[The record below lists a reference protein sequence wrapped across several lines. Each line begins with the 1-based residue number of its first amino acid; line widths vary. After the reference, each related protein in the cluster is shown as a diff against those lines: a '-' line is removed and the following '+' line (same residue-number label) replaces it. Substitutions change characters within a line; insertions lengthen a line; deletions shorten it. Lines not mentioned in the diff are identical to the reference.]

1 MLANADCQTH
11 YWCLTH
17 RIRDQARSHMESHN
31 NNKMLFQRLNAM
43 AAPAPPLSHDAI
55 IQDSWS
61 RCRAFGLDHQSAPAF
76 DQLPAD
82 GIAQLLESQNS
93 LVQTTHQE
101 VLPYYENILS
111 NSNCL
116 IMLADNQGQVL
127 TSWGTQ
133 RFIEPSLTRGF
144 SAGAS
149 WIERCSGTNAIG
161 TALACEQAVHIEHDE
176 HFLKAN
182 RFMTGSAAPIFDA
195 ERKVIAVLDVSSD
208 SYLPPSHTLGMV
220 KMMSQ
225 TVENRLIL
233 NLFHGQHFQL
243 TFNTGLN
250 NLDSQWA
257 GLLIFDETGQVL
269 SANRRADNLLGI
281 SLSRVSVE
289 SLFKVSLLELLNQP
303 DGLPFALQAS
313 GRNRFQCL
321 LKRPKQAPIQAR
333 LLSETKSSETKSA
346 ESTAPASIAISLNT
360 LHFGDSRVEKA
371 VRQAERLLE
380 KDIPLLIHGETGV
393 GKEVFVKALHQASS
407 RSKQPFIAVNC
418 AAIPAE
424 LVESEL
430 FGYEKGAFTG
440 ANQKGSIGLIRK
452 ADKGTL
458 FLDEIGDMPLPTQ
471 ARLLRV
477 LQERCVQPVGSSELF
492 PVDIRIISAT
502 NRSLREQVQL
512 GRFREDLYYRI
523 GGLTLELPPLR
534 ERSDK
539 QALFKRLWEQHREPS
554 QWAGLS
560 PEVMELFSRHPWPGN
575 LRQVSSVMQVALAMA
590 EEQPVRPEHL
600 PDDFFV
606 DLEMEPVDSPEP
618 VAVDL
623 NDAEQLNRQ
632 LQAAGGNISHLARR
646 LGVSRNTLYKRLR
659 QVE

>member
-1 MLANADCQTH
+1 
-11 YWCLTH
+11 
-17 RIRDQARSHMESHN
+17 
-31 NNKMLFQRLNAM
+31 M
-43 AAPAPPLSHDAI
+43 AAPAPLSPHDTI
-55 IQDSWS
+55 IQDSWR
-61 RCRAFGLDHQSAPAF
+61 RCRAFGLDHQSAPSF
-76 DQLPAD
+76 DQLPAE
-82 GIAQLLESQNS
+82 GISQLLESQHA

-133 RFIEPSLTRGF
+133 RFIEPKLARGF

-149 WIERCSGTNAIG
+149 WRERSTGTNAIG
-161 TALACEQAVHIEHDE
+161 TALACAQAVHIEHDE

-195 ERKVIAVLDVSSD
+195 NREIIAVLDVSSD

-233 NLFHGQHFQL
+233 NLFGGEHFQL

-257 GLLIFDETGQVL
+257 GLLIFDESGQVL

-281 SLSRVSVE
+281 SLSRVMID

-303 DGLPFALQAS
+303 EGLPFALQAAGS
-313 GRNRFQCL
+313 NRFQCL
-321 LKRPKQAPIQAR
+321 LKRPKQVPVQAR
-333 LLSETKSSETKSA
+333 VFSE
-346 ESTAPASIAISLNT
+346 PAAVPIGLKT

-407 RSKQPFIAVNC
+407 RSQQAFIAVNC

-492 PVDIRIISAT
+492 PVDLRIISAT
-502 NRSLREQVQL
+502 NRSLREQVQI

-539 QALFKRLWEQHREPS
+539 QALFKQLWQQHREPT

-560 PEVMELFSRHPWPGN
+560 TEVLALFERHPWPGN

-590 EEQPVRPEHL
+590 EDQPIRPEHL

-606 DLEMEPVDSPEP
+606 DLSQASPSAPPVMGDLDDSQNLQQRLA
-618 VAVDL
+618 AV
-623 NDAEQLNRQ
+623 
-632 LQAAGGNISHLARR
+632 GGNISHLARE

-659 QVE
+659 DAP

>member
-1 MLANADCQTH
+1 
-11 YWCLTH
+11 
-17 RIRDQARSHMESHN
+17 
-31 NNKMLFQRLNAM
+31 M

-55 IQDSWS
+55 VQTSWQ

-76 DQLPAD
+76 DQLPAA
-82 GIAQLLESQNS
+82 GIAQLLDRHHA

-116 IMLADNQGQVL
+116 IMLADHQGQVL

-133 RFIEPSLTRGF
+133 RFIEPNLARGF
-144 SAGAS
+144 RAGAS
-149 WIERCSGTNAIG
+149 WMERCSGTNAIG

-257 GLLIFDETGQVL
+257 GLLIFDESGQVL
-269 SANRRADNLLGI
+269 SANRRADNLLGVR
-281 SLSRVSVE
+281 LSRVSVE
-289 SLFKVSLLELLNQP
+289 SLFNVSLLELINQP
-303 DGLPFALQAS
+303 DGLPFALQTS

-321 LKRPKQAPIQAR
+321 LKRPKQAPIQPR
-333 LLSETKSSETKSA
+333 IFA
-346 ESTAPASIAISLNT
+346 EPKTAPTKLPGTISLNS

-407 RSKQPFIAVNC
+407 RSKQAFIAVNC

-458 FLDEIGDMPLPTQ
+458 FLDEIGDMPLSTQ

-492 PVDIRIISAT
+492 PVDLRIISAT

-539 QALFKRLWEQHREPS
+539 EALFKRLWEQHREPT

-560 PEVMELFSRHPWPGN
+560 REVLELFERHPWPGN

-606 DLEMEPVDSPEP
+606 DLEMEPVESVQPLGL
-618 VAVDL
+618 DL
-623 NDAEQLNRQ
+623 NDVEALNRE
-632 LQAAGGNISHLARR
+632 LKAAGGNISHLARR

-659 QVE
+659 QAES

>member
-1 MLANADCQTH
+1 
-11 YWCLTH
+11 
-17 RIRDQARSHMESHN
+17 
-31 NNKMLFQRLNAM
+31 M
-43 AAPAPPLSHDAI
+43 AAPASPLSHDAI
-55 IQDSWS
+55 VQTSWQ

-76 DQLPAD
+76 DQLPAA
-82 GIAQLLESQNS
+82 GIARLLDSHHS

-133 RFIEPSLTRGF
+133 RFIEPNLARGF
-144 SAGAS
+144 QAGAS
-149 WIERCSGTNAIG
+149 WMERSSGTNAIG

-257 GLLIFDETGQVL
+257 GLLIFDESGQVL
-269 SANRRADNLLGI
+269 SANRRADNLLGVR
-281 SLSRVSVE
+281 LSRVSVE
-289 SLFKVSLLELLNQP
+289 SLFKVSLLELINQP
-303 DGLPFALQAS
+303 EGLPFALQTS

-321 LKRPKQAPIQAR
+321 LKRPKQAPVQAR
-333 LLSETKSSETKSA
+333 VFVA
-346 ESTAPASIAISLNT
+346 EDKPAPASGISLNT

-407 RSKQPFIAVNC
+407 RQKQAFIAVNC

-492 PVDIRIISAT
+492 PVDLRIISAT

-539 QALFKRLWEQHREPS
+539 QALFKRLWEQHREPT

-560 PEVMELFSRHPWPGN
+560 PEVLELFAKHPWPGN

-606 DLEMEPVDSPEP
+606 DLEMEPVETAAPLGL
-618 VAVDL
+618 DL
-623 NDAEQLNRQ
+623 NDVEALNRE
-632 LQAAGGNISHLARR
+632 LKAAGGNISHLARR

-659 QVE
+659 QIGN

>member
-1 MLANADCQTH
+1 
-11 YWCLTH
+11 
-17 RIRDQARSHMESHN
+17 
-31 NNKMLFQRLNAM
+31 M
-43 AAPAPPLSHDAI
+43 AAPAPALSHEAI
-55 IQDSWS
+55 IQASWS
-61 RCRAFGLDHQSAPAF
+61 RCRAFGLNHQSVPAF
-76 DQLPAD
+76 DQLPAE
-82 GIAQLLESQNS
+82 GIAQLLESQHS

-133 RFIEPSLTRGF
+133 RFIEPKLAHGF

-149 WIERCSGTNAIG
+149 WRERCTGTNAIG

-233 NLFHGQHFQL
+233 NLFRGEHFQL

-257 GLLIFDETGQVL
+257 GLLIFDESGQVL
-269 SANRRADNLLGI
+269 SANRRADNLLGL
-281 SLSRVSVE
+281 SLSRVSIE

-313 GRNRFQCL
+313 GSNRFQCVL
-321 LKRPKQAPIQAR
+321 RRPSQVSIKARVFAEPSPAP
-333 LLSETKSSETKSA
+333 
-346 ESTAPASIAISLNT
+346 APASHVISLNT

-393 GKEVFVKALHQASS
+393 GKEVFVKALHQTSS
-407 RSKQPFIAVNC
+407 RCKQPFIAVNC

-452 ADKGTL
+452 ADRGTL

-477 LQERCVQPVGSSELF
+477 LQERCVQPVGSAELF

-539 QALFKRLWEQHREPS
+539 QALFKRLWEHHREPT

-560 PEVMELFSRHPWPGN
+560 REVVDLFERHPWPGN
-575 LRQVSSVMQVALAMA
+575 LRQVSSVLQVALAMA
-590 EEQPVRPEHL
+590 EEQPIRPEHL

-606 DLEMEPVDSPEP
+606 DLEMEPVETPEP
-618 VAVDL
+618 LTVDL
-623 NDAEQLNRQ
+623 NDVEDLNRQ
-632 LQAAGGNISHLARR
+632 LQAVGGNISHLARR

-659 QVE
+659 QLEN

>member
-1 MLANADCQTH
+1 
-11 YWCLTH
+11 
-17 RIRDQARSHMESHN
+17 
-31 NNKMLFQRLNAM
+31 M
-43 AAPAPPLSHDAI
+43 AAPASPLSHDSI

-76 DQLPAD
+76 DQLPAAD
-82 GIAQLLESQNS
+82 IAQLLESQHS

-133 RFIEPSLTRGF
+133 RFIKPSLTRGF

-149 WIERCSGTNAIG
+149 WMERCSGTNAIG

-303 DGLPFALQAS
+303 DGLPFSLQAS

-333 LLSETKSSETKSA
+333 MFA
-346 ESTAPASIAISLNT
+346 EPAVPAPAPAAISLNT

-560 PEVMELFSRHPWPGN
+560 REVLELFGRHPWPGN

-606 DLEMEPVDSPEP
+606 DLEMEPVEVDEP
-618 VAVDL
+618 LAVDL
-623 NDAEQLNRQ
+623 NDVEDLNRQ

-659 QVE
+659 QSDS

>member
-1 MLANADCQTH
+1 
-11 YWCLTH
+11 
-17 RIRDQARSHMESHN
+17 
-31 NNKMLFQRLNAM
+31 M
-43 AAPAPPLSHDAI
+43 ALPALPLSHDAI

-61 RCRAFGLDHQSAPAF
+61 RCRAFGLNHQSAPAF
-76 DQLPAD
+76 DQLPAE
-82 GIAQLLESQNS
+82 GIAQLLESQHS

-149 WIERCSGTNAIG
+149 WLEHCSGTNAIG

-257 GLLIFDETGQVL
+257 GLLIFDESGQVL
-269 SANRRADNLLGI
+269 SANRRADNLMGI
-281 SLSRVSVE
+281 RLSRVSVE
-289 SLFKVSLLELLNQP
+289 SLFNVSLLELLNQP
-303 DGLPFALQAS
+303 EGLPFALQTR

-321 LKRPKQAPIQAR
+321 LKRPKQAPIQPR
-333 LLSETKSSETKSA
+333 LFSESKSA
-346 ESTAPASIAISLNT
+346 DPKSAVADAKPATISLKT

-371 VRQAERLLE
+371 VRQAELLLE

-407 RSKQPFIAVNC
+407 RHKQAFIAVNC

-492 PVDIRIISAT
+492 AVDIRIISAT

-512 GRFREDLYYRI
+512 RRFREDLYYRI

-560 PEVMELFSRHPWPGN
+560 DEVLELFSRHPWPGN

-606 DLEMEPVDSPEP
+606 DLEMEPVETPEP
-618 VAVDL
+618 LGVDL
-623 NDAEQLNRQ
+623 NDAQALNRE
-632 LQAAGGNISHLARR
+632 LKAAGGNISHLARR

-659 QVE
+659 HLES

>member
-1 MLANADCQTH
+1 
-11 YWCLTH
+11 
-17 RIRDQARSHMESHN
+17 
-31 NNKMLFQRLNAM
+31 M
-43 AAPAPPLSHDAI
+43 AAPASPLSHDAI

-61 RCRAFGLDHQSAPAF
+61 RCRAFGLDHQSPPAF
-76 DQLPAD
+76 DQLPAE
-82 GIAQLLESQNS
+82 GIAQLLESQHS

-149 WIERCSGTNAIG
+149 WMERCSGTNAIG

-257 GLLIFDETGQVL
+257 GLLIFDESGQVL

-303 DGLPFALQAS
+303 DGLPFSLQAS

-333 LLSETKSSETKSA
+333 LFSETKSA
-346 ESTAPASIAISLNT
+346 QTKSTEPATISLNT

-477 LQERCVQPVGSSELF
+477 LQERCVQPVGSSELY

-523 GGLTLELPPLR
+523 SGLTLELPPLR

-560 PEVMELFSRHPWPGN
+560 REVLELFGRHPWPGN

-606 DLEMEPVDSPEP
+606 DLEMEPVETTEP
-618 VAVDL
+618 LAVDL
-623 NDAEQLNRQ
+623 NDVEDLNRQ

-659 QVE
+659 QSES

>member
-1 MLANADCQTH
+1 
-11 YWCLTH
+11 
-17 RIRDQARSHMESHN
+17 
-31 NNKMLFQRLNAM
+31 M
-43 AAPAPPLSHDAI
+43 AAPASPLSHDAI
-55 IQDSWS
+55 VQTSWQ
-61 RCRAFGLDHQSAPAF
+61 RCRAFGLDHLSTPAF
-76 DQLPAD
+76 DQLPAA
-82 GIAQLLESQNS
+82 GIAQLLDRHHS

-133 RFIEPSLTRGF
+133 RFIEPNLARGF
-144 SAGAS
+144 QAGAS
-149 WIERCSGTNAIG
+149 WMERCSGTNAIG

-257 GLLIFDETGQVL
+257 GLLIFDESGQVL
-269 SANRRADNLLGI
+269 SANRRADNLLGVR
-281 SLSRVSVE
+281 LSRVSVE
-289 SLFKVSLLELLNQP
+289 SLFKVSLLELINQP
-303 DGLPFALQAS
+303 DGLPFALQTS

-321 LKRPKQAPIQAR
+321 LKRPKQAAVQAR
-333 LLSETKSSETKSA
+333 VFVTEEKPAPSS
-346 ESTAPASIAISLNT
+346 AISLNS
-360 LHFGDSRVEKA
+360 LHFGDNRVEKA

-407 RSKQPFIAVNC
+407 RSKQAFIAVNC

-492 PVDIRIISAT
+492 PVDLRIISAT

-539 QALFKRLWEQHREPS
+539 QALFKRLWEQHREPT

-560 PEVMELFSRHPWPGN
+560 SEVLELFERHPWPGN

-606 DLEMEPVDSPEP
+606 DLEMEPVETAAPLGL
-618 VAVDL
+618 DL
-623 NDAEQLNRQ
+623 NDVDALNRE
-632 LQAAGGNISHLARR
+632 LKAAGGNISHLARR

-659 QVE
+659 QIGD

>member
-1 MLANADCQTH
+1 
-11 YWCLTH
+11 
-17 RIRDQARSHMESHN
+17 
-31 NNKMLFQRLNAM
+31 M
-43 AAPAPPLSHDAI
+43 AAPASPLSHDAI
-55 IQDSWS
+55 VQTSWQ
-61 RCRAFGLDHQSAPAF
+61 RCRAFGLDHQSTPAF
-76 DQLPAD
+76 DQLPAA
-82 GIAQLLESQNS
+82 GIARLLDSHHS

-133 RFIEPSLTRGF
+133 RFIEPSLARGF
-144 SAGAS
+144 QAGAS
-149 WIERCSGTNAIG
+149 WMERSSGTNAIG

-257 GLLIFDETGQVL
+257 GLLIFDESGQVL
-269 SANRRADNLLGI
+269 SANRRADNLLGVR
-281 SLSRVSVE
+281 LSRVSVE
-289 SLFKVSLLELLNQP
+289 SLFKVSLLELINQP
-303 DGLPFALQAS
+303 EGLPFAVQTS

-321 LKRPKQAPIQAR
+321 LKRPKHAPVQAR
-333 LLSETKSSETKSA
+333 VFLA
-346 ESTAPASIAISLNT
+346 EDKPAPASGISLNT

-407 RSKQPFIAVNC
+407 RSKQAFIAVNC

-492 PVDIRIISAT
+492 PVDLRIISAT

-539 QALFKRLWEQHREPS
+539 QALFKRLWEQHREPT

-560 PEVMELFSRHPWPGN
+560 PEVLELFEKHPWPGN

-606 DLEMEPVDSPEP
+606 DLEMEPVET
-618 VAVDL
+618 VAPLGLDL
-623 NDAEQLNRQ
+623 NDVDALNRE
-632 LQAAGGNISHLARR
+632 LKAAGGNISHLARR

-659 QVE
+659 QAE

>member
-1 MLANADCQTH
+1 
-11 YWCLTH
+11 
-17 RIRDQARSHMESHN
+17 
-31 NNKMLFQRLNAM
+31 M
-43 AAPAPPLSHDAI
+43 AAPASPLSHDAI
-55 IQDSWS
+55 VQTSWQ

-76 DQLPAD
+76 DQLPAA
-82 GIAQLLESQNS
+82 GIARLLDSHHS

-133 RFIEPSLTRGF
+133 RFIEPNLARGF
-144 SAGAS
+144 QAGAS
-149 WIERCSGTNAIG
+149 WMERSSGTNAIG

-257 GLLIFDETGQVL
+257 GLLIFDESGQVL
-269 SANRRADNLLGI
+269 SANRRADNLLGVR
-281 SLSRVSVE
+281 LSRVSVE
-289 SLFKVSLLELLNQP
+289 SLFKVSLLELINQP
-303 DGLPFALQAS
+303 EGLPFALQTS

-321 LKRPKQAPIQAR
+321 LKRPKQAPVQAR
-333 LLSETKSSETKSA
+333 VFVA
-346 ESTAPASIAISLNT
+346 EDKPAPASVISLNT

-407 RSKQPFIAVNC
+407 RQKQAFIAVNC

-492 PVDIRIISAT
+492 PVDLRIISAT

-539 QALFKRLWEQHREPS
+539 QALFKRLWEQHREPT

-560 PEVMELFSRHPWPGN
+560 PEVLELFEKHPWPGN

-606 DLEMEPVDSPEP
+606 DLEMEPVETAAPLGL
-618 VAVDL
+618 DL
-623 NDAEQLNRQ
+623 NDVEALNRE
-632 LQAAGGNISHLARR
+632 LKAAGGNISHLARR

-659 QVE
+659 QIGN

>member
-1 MLANADCQTH
+1 
-11 YWCLTH
+11 
-17 RIRDQARSHMESHN
+17 
-31 NNKMLFQRLNAM
+31 M
-43 AAPAPPLSHDAI
+43 AAPAPLLPHDTI
-55 IQDSWS
+55 IQDSWR
-61 RCRAFGLDHQSAPAF
+61 RCRAFGLDHQSAPSF
-76 DQLPAD
+76 DQLPAE
-82 GIAQLLESQNS
+82 GISHLLESQHA

-133 RFIEPSLTRGF
+133 RFIEPKLARGF

-149 WIERCSGTNAIG
+149 WRERSTGTNAIG
-161 TALACEQAVHIEHDE
+161 TALACAQAVHIEHDE

-195 ERKVIAVLDVSSD
+195 NREIIAVLDVSSD

-233 NLFHGQHFQL
+233 NLFGGEHFQL

-257 GLLIFDETGQVL
+257 GLLIFDESGQVL

-281 SLSRVSVE
+281 SLSRVMID

-303 DGLPFALQAS
+303 EGLPFALQAA

-321 LKRPKQAPIQAR
+321 LKRPKQAPVQAR
-333 LLSETKSSETKSA
+333 VFSE
-346 ESTAPASIAISLNT
+346 PAAVPIGLKT

-407 RSKQPFIAVNC
+407 RSQQAFIAVNC

-492 PVDIRIISAT
+492 PVDLRIISAT
-502 NRSLREQVQL
+502 NRSLREQVQI

-539 QALFKRLWEQHREPS
+539 QALFKQLWQQHREPT

-560 PEVMELFSRHPWPGN
+560 TEVLALFERHPWPGN

-590 EEQPVRPEHL
+590 EDQPIRPEHL

-606 DLEMEPVDSPEP
+606 DLGQASPSAPPVMGDLDDSQNLQQRLA
-618 VAVDL
+618 AV
-623 NDAEQLNRQ
+623 
-632 LQAAGGNISHLARR
+632 GGNISHLARE

-659 QVE
+659 DAP

>member
-1 MLANADCQTH
+1 
-11 YWCLTH
+11 
-17 RIRDQARSHMESHN
+17 
-31 NNKMLFQRLNAM
+31 M
-43 AAPAPPLSHDAI
+43 AAPAPALSHEAI
-55 IQDSWS
+55 IQASWS
-61 RCRAFGLDHQSAPAF
+61 RCRAFGLNHQSVPAF
-76 DQLPAD
+76 DQLPAQ
-82 GIAQLLESQNS
+82 GIAQLLESQHS

-133 RFIEPSLTRGF
+133 RFIEPKLAHGF

-149 WIERCSGTNAIG
+149 WMERCTGTNAIG

-233 NLFHGQHFQL
+233 NLFRGEHFQL

-257 GLLIFDETGQVL
+257 GLLIFDESGQVL
-269 SANRRADNLLGI
+269 SANRRADNLLGL
-281 SLSRVSVE
+281 SLSRVSIE

-313 GRNRFQCL
+313 GSNRFQCL
-321 LKRPKQAPIQAR
+321 LRRPSQVSIKARVFTEAAPAP
-333 LLSETKSSETKSA
+333 
-346 ESTAPASIAISLNT
+346 APASNAISLNT

-407 RSKQPFIAVNC
+407 RCKQPFIAVNC

-452 ADKGTL
+452 ADRGTL

-477 LQERCVQPVGSSELF
+477 LQERCVQPVGSAELF

-539 QALFKRLWEQHREPS
+539 QALFKRLWEHHREPT

-560 PEVMELFSRHPWPGN
+560 REVLDLFDRHPWPGN
-575 LRQVSSVMQVALAMA
+575 LRQVSSVLQVALAMA
-590 EEQPVRPEHL
+590 EEQPIRPEHL

-606 DLEMEPVDSPEP
+606 DLEMEPVETPEP
-618 VAVDL
+618 LTVDL
-623 NDAEQLNRQ
+623 NDAEDLNRQ
-632 LQAAGGNISHLARR
+632 LQAVGGNISHLARR

-659 QVE
+659 QLES

>member
-1 MLANADCQTH
+1 
-11 YWCLTH
+11 
-17 RIRDQARSHMESHN
+17 
-31 NNKMLFQRLNAM
+31 M

-55 IQDSWS
+55 VQDSWS
-61 RCRAFGLDHQSAPAF
+61 RCRAFGLNHQSAPAF
-76 DQLPAD
+76 DQLPAA
-82 GIAQLLESQNS
+82 GIAQLLDRHHS

-133 RFIEPSLTRGF
+133 RFIEPNLARGF
-144 SAGAS
+144 QAGAS
-149 WIERCSGTNAIG
+149 WVERASGTNAIG

-257 GLLIFDETGQVL
+257 GLLIFDESGQVL
-269 SANRRADNLLGI
+269 SANRRADNLLGVR
-281 SLSRVSVE
+281 LSRVSVE
-289 SLFKVSLLELLNQP
+289 SLFKVSLLELINQP
-303 DGLPFALQAS
+303 DGLPFALQTS

-321 LKRPKQAPIQAR
+321 LKRPKQAQIQAR
-333 LLSETKSSETKSA
+333 VFTEARPTEPKVAVPT
-346 ESTAPASIAISLNT
+346 AISLST

-407 RSKQPFIAVNC
+407 RSKQAFIAVNC

-492 PVDIRIISAT
+492 PVDLRIISAT

-560 PEVMELFSRHPWPGN
+560 REVLELFERHPWPGN

-590 EEQPVRPEHL
+590 EEQPIRPEHL

-606 DLEMEPVDSPEP
+606 DLEMEPVEMAEP
-618 VAVDL
+618 LGIDL
-623 NDAEQLNRQ
+623 NDAEALNRELQ
-632 LQAAGGNISHLARR
+632 LAGGNISHLARR

-659 QVE
+659 QIES

>member
-1 MLANADCQTH
+1 
-11 YWCLTH
+11 
-17 RIRDQARSHMESHN
+17 
-31 NNKMLFQRLNAM
+31 M
-43 AAPAPPLSHDAI
+43 AAPASPLSHDAI
-55 IQDSWS
+55 VQTSWQ

-76 DQLPAD
+76 DQLPAA
-82 GIAQLLESQNS
+82 GIAQLLDSHHS

-133 RFIEPSLTRGF
+133 RFIEPNLARGF
-144 SAGAS
+144 QAGAS
-149 WIERCSGTNAIG
+149 WMERSSGTNAIG

-257 GLLIFDETGQVL
+257 GLLIFDESGQVL
-269 SANRRADNLLGI
+269 SANRRADNLLGVR
-281 SLSRVSVE
+281 LSRVSVE
-289 SLFKVSLLELLNQP
+289 SLFKVSLLELINEP
-303 DGLPFALQAS
+303 EGLPFALQTS

-321 LKRPKQAPIQAR
+321 LKRPKQAPVQAR
-333 LLSETKSSETKSA
+333 VFVA
-346 ESTAPASIAISLNT
+346 EDKPASASAISLNT

-407 RSKQPFIAVNC
+407 RQKQAFIAVNC

-492 PVDIRIISAT
+492 PVDLRIISAT

-539 QALFKRLWEQHREPS
+539 QALFKRLWEQHREPT

-560 PEVMELFSRHPWPGN
+560 PEVLELFEKHPWPGN

-606 DLEMEPVDSPEP
+606 DLEMEPVETAAPLGL
-618 VAVDL
+618 DL
-623 NDAEQLNRQ
+623 NDVEALNRE
-632 LQAAGGNISHLARR
+632 LKAAGGNISHLARR

-659 QVE
+659 QIGN

>member
-1 MLANADCQTH
+1 M
-11 YWCLTH
+11 
-17 RIRDQARSHMESHN
+17 SS
-31 NNKMLFQRLNAM
+31 
-43 AAPAPPLSHDAI
+43 PAPNLPHDTI
-55 IQDSWS
+55 IKDSWN
-61 RCRAFGLDHQSAPAF
+61 RCWAFGLDHQSAPAF
-76 DQLPAD
+76 DPLPAQ
-82 GIAQLLESQNS
+82 GIAQLLDSQQS
-93 LVQTTHQE
+93 LVHTTHQE

-116 IMLADNQGQVL
+116 IMLADHQGQVL

-133 RFIEPSLTRGF
+133 RFIDPALSRGF
-144 SAGAS
+144 KAGAN
-149 WIERCSGTNAIG
+149 WQEHCTGTNAIG
-161 TALACEQAVHIEHDE
+161 TALACAQAVHIEHDE

-195 ERKVIAVLDVSSD
+195 ERKLIAVLDVSSD

-233 NLFHGQHFQL
+233 NLFQGRHFQL

-257 GLLIFDETGQVL
+257 GLLIFDDSGQVL
-269 SANRRADNLLGI
+269 SANRRADNLLGL
-281 SLSRVSVE
+281 SLSRVGIE
-289 SLFKVSLLELLNQP
+289 QLFQASLPELLNQP
-303 DGLPFALQAS
+303 EGLPFALQAS
-313 GRNRFQCL
+313 GRNRFHCL
-321 LKRPKQAPIQAR
+321 LKRPLLAPTQTRVAAAAA
-333 LLSETKSSETKSA
+333 SP
-346 ESTAPASIAISLNT
+346 TATPGHEAISLGT

-393 GKEVFVKALHQASS
+393 GKEIFVTALHQASS
-407 RSKQPFIAVNC
+407 RSKRPLVAVNC

-440 ANQKGSIGLIRK
+440 ANQKGSIGLIRS
-452 ADKGTL
+452 ADQGTL

-492 PVDIRIISAT
+492 PVDLRIISAT
-502 NRSLREQVQL
+502 NRALREQVQL

-539 QALFKRLWEQHREPS
+539 QALFKRIWEQHREPS

-560 PEVMELFSRHPWPGN
+560 RDVLELFERHPWPGN
-575 LRQVSSVMQVALAMA
+575 LRQVSSVIQVALAMA
-590 EEQPVRPEHL
+590 EDQPVRAEHL

-606 DLEMEPVDSPEP
+606 DLEMQP
-618 VAVDL
+618 VATPLPTSRMDL
-623 NDAEQLNRQ
+623 DDMADLQRQ
-632 LQAAGGNISHLARR
+632 LQAVGGNISHLARR

-659 QVE
+659 QVDN

>member
-1 MLANADCQTH
+1 
-11 YWCLTH
+11 
-17 RIRDQARSHMESHN
+17 
-31 NNKMLFQRLNAM
+31 
-43 AAPAPPLSHDAI
+43 
-55 IQDSWS
+55 
-61 RCRAFGLDHQSAPAF
+61 
-76 DQLPAD
+76 
-82 GIAQLLESQNS
+82 
-93 LVQTTHQE
+93 
-101 VLPYYENILS
+101 
-111 NSNCL
+111 
-116 IMLADNQGQVL
+116 MLADNQGQVL

-133 RFIEPSLTRGF
+133 RFIEPGLTRGF

-149 WIERCSGTNAIG
+149 WMERCSGTNAIG

-257 GLLIFDETGQVL
+257 GLLIFDESGQVL
-269 SANRRADNLLGI
+269 SANRRADNLLGV

-303 DGLPFALQAS
+303 EGLPFALQTC

-321 LKRPKQAPIQAR
+321 LKRPKMAPVQAR
-333 LLSETKSSETKSA
+333 VFTEPSV
-346 ESTAPASIAISLNT
+346 TAPAAISLNT

-407 RSKQPFIAVNC
+407 RNKQAFIAVNC

-539 QALFKRLWEQHREPS
+539 EALFKRLWEQHREPS

-560 PEVMELFSRHPWPGN
+560 REVLELFSRHPWPGN

-606 DLEMEPVDSPEP
+606 DLEMEPVETPEP
-618 VAVDL
+618 LAVDL
-623 NDAEQLNRQ
+623 DDAEDLNRQ
-632 LQAAGGNISHLARR
+632 LQAVGGNISHLARR

-659 QVE
+659 QSDS

>member
-1 MLANADCQTH
+1 
-11 YWCLTH
+11 
-17 RIRDQARSHMESHN
+17 
-31 NNKMLFQRLNAM
+31 M
-43 AAPAPPLSHDAI
+43 AVPASPLSHDAI

-61 RCRAFGLDHQSAPAF
+61 RCRAFGLDHHSVPTF
-76 DQLPAD
+76 DQLPAA
-82 GIAQLLESQNS
+82 GIAQLLESQHS

-303 DGLPFALQAS
+303 EGLPFALQAS

-321 LKRPKQAPIQAR
+321 LKRPKQVPIQAR
-333 LLSETKSSETKSA
+333 VFA
-346 ESTAPASIAISLNT
+346 EPTVSPPAAISLST

-492 PVDIRIISAT
+492 AVDIRIISAT

-539 QALFKRLWEQHREPS
+539 EALFKRLWEQHREPV

-560 PEVMELFSRHPWPGN
+560 REVMALFNRHPWPGN

-590 EEQPVRPEHL
+590 EEQPVKPEHL

-606 DLEMEPVDSPEP
+606 DLEMEPVETPEP
-618 VAVDL
+618 LAVDL
-623 NDAEQLNRQ
+623 NDAEDLNRL

-659 QVE
+659 QTE

>member
-1 MLANADCQTH
+1 MSTPLA
-11 YWCLTH
+11 
-17 RIRDQARSHMESHN
+17 
-31 NNKMLFQRLNAM
+31 
-43 AAPAPPLSHDAI
+43 HDAI
-55 IQDSWS
+55 IQDSWR
-61 RCRAFGLDHQSAPAF
+61 RCRAYGLDHQSTPSF

-82 GIAQLLESQNS
+82 GVSQLLESQHS

-133 RFIEPSLTRGF
+133 RFIDPKLARGF

-149 WIERCSGTNAIG
+149 WMERSSGTNAIG
-161 TALACEQAVHIEHDE
+161 TALACAQAVHIEHDE

-195 ERKVIAVLDVSSD
+195 QREIIAVLDVSSD

-233 NLFHGQHFQL
+233 NLFRGEHFQL

-257 GLLIFDETGQVL
+257 GLLIFDESGQVL

-281 SLSRVSVE
+281 SLSRVLID

-303 DGLPFALQAS
+303 EGLPFSLQAA

-321 LKRPKQAPIQAR
+321 LKRPKQAPVQAR
-333 LLSETKSSETKSA
+333 VFVETKKPREPGPT
-346 ESTAPASIAISLNT
+346 AISLKT
-360 LHFGDSRVEKA
+360 LHFGDARVEKA

-407 RSKQPFIAVNC
+407 RSQQAFIAVNC

-477 LQERCVQPVGSSELF
+477 LQERCVQPVGSSELY
-492 PVDIRIISAT
+492 PVDLRIISAT

-534 ERSDK
+534 ERTDK
-539 QALFKRLWEQHREPS
+539 QALFKQLWQQHREPT

-560 PEVMELFSRHPWPGN
+560 NEVLALFEQHPWPGN
-575 LRQVSSVMQVALAMA
+575 LRQVSSVLQVALAMA
-590 EEQPVRPEHL
+590 EEQPIRVEHL

-606 DLEMEPVDSPEP
+606 DLNGVVPEP
-618 VAVDL
+618 AGERLDDSMDL
-623 NDAEQLNRQ
+623 AQRLK
-632 LQAAGGNISHLARR
+632 AAGGNISHLARE

-659 QVE
+659 QNEDSDQEHG

>member
-1 MLANADCQTH
+1 
-11 YWCLTH
+11 
-17 RIRDQARSHMESHN
+17 
-31 NNKMLFQRLNAM
+31 M
-43 AAPAPPLSHDAI
+43 AAPAPALSHEAI
-55 IQDSWS
+55 IQASWS
-61 RCRAFGLDHQSAPAF
+61 RCRAFGLNHQSVPAF
-76 DQLPAD
+76 DQLPAE
-82 GIAQLLESQNS
+82 GIAQLLESQHS

-133 RFIEPSLTRGF
+133 RFIEPKLAHGF

-149 WIERCSGTNAIG
+149 WMERCTGTNAIG

-233 NLFHGQHFQL
+233 NLFRGEHFQL

-257 GLLIFDETGQVL
+257 GLLIFDESGQVL
-269 SANRRADNLLGI
+269 SANRRADNLLGL
-281 SLSRVSVE
+281 SLSRVSIE
-289 SLFKVSLLELLNQP
+289 SLFKVSLMELLNQP

-321 LKRPKQAPIQAR
+321 LKRPKQVSVKPRIF
-333 LLSETKSSETKSA
+333 A
-346 ESTAPASIAISLNT
+346 EPTPPPRSAPANATISLNT
-360 LHFGDSRVEKA
+360 LHFGDNRVEKA

-407 RSKQPFIAVNC
+407 RNKQPFIAVNC

-452 ADKGTL
+452 ADRGTL

-477 LQERCVQPVGSSELF
+477 LQERCVQPVGSAELF

-539 QALFKRLWEQHREPS
+539 QALFKRLWEHHREPT

-560 PEVMELFSRHPWPGN
+560 REVLDLFERHPWPGN
-575 LRQVSSVMQVALAMA
+575 LRQVSSVLQVALAMA
-590 EEQPVRPEHL
+590 EEQPIRPEHL

-606 DLEMEPVDSPEP
+606 DLEMEPIETPEP
-618 VAVDL
+618 LTVDL
-623 NDAEQLNRQ
+623 NDAEDLNRQ
-632 LQAAGGNISHLARR
+632 LQAVGGNISHLARR

-659 QVE
+659 QLES

>member
-1 MLANADCQTH
+1 
-11 YWCLTH
+11 
-17 RIRDQARSHMESHN
+17 
-31 NNKMLFQRLNAM
+31 M
-43 AAPAPPLSHDAI
+43 AAPASPLSHDAI
-55 IQDSWS
+55 VQTSWQ
-61 RCRAFGLDHQSAPAF
+61 RCRAFGLDHLSTPAF
-76 DQLPAD
+76 DQLPAA
-82 GIAQLLESQNS
+82 GIAQLLDRHHS

-133 RFIEPSLTRGF
+133 RFIEPSLARGF
-144 SAGAS
+144 QAGAS
-149 WIERCSGTNAIG
+149 WMERCSGTNAIG

-195 ERKVIAVLDVSSD
+195 DRKVIAVLDVSSD

-257 GLLIFDETGQVL
+257 GLLIFDESGQVL
-269 SANRRADNLLGI
+269 SANRRADNLLGVR
-281 SLSRVSVE
+281 LSRVSVE
-289 SLFKVSLLELLNQP
+289 SLFKVSLLELINQP
-303 DGLPFALQAS
+303 DGLPFALQTS

-321 LKRPKQAPIQAR
+321 LKRPIQAPVQAR
-333 LLSETKSSETKSA
+333 VFVTEEQPAASS
-346 ESTAPASIAISLNT
+346 AISLNS

-407 RSKQPFIAVNC
+407 RNKQAFIAVNC

-492 PVDIRIISAT
+492 PVDLRIISAT

-539 QALFKRLWEQHREPS
+539 QALFKRLWEQHRES
-554 QWAGLS
+554 TQWAGLS
-560 PEVMELFSRHPWPGN
+560 SEVLELFERHPWPGN

-606 DLEMEPVDSPEP
+606 DLEMEPVETAAPLGL
-618 VAVDL
+618 DL
-623 NDAEQLNRQ
+623 NDVDALNRE
-632 LQAAGGNISHLARR
+632 LKAAGGNISHLARR

-659 QVE
+659 QPGD

>member
-1 MLANADCQTH
+1 MA
-11 YWCLTH
+11 
-17 RIRDQARSHMESHN
+17 ES
-31 NNKMLFQRLNAM
+31 L
-43 AAPAPPLSHDAI
+43 PHDTI
-55 IQDSWS
+55 IQDSWR
-61 RCRAFGLDHQSAPAF
+61 RCRAFGLDHQSAPSF
-76 DQLPAD
+76 DQLPAE
-82 GIAQLLESQNS
+82 GISQLLESQHS

-116 IMLADNQGQVL
+116 IMLADNHGQVL

-133 RFIEPSLTRGF
+133 RFIEPKQARGF
-144 SAGAS
+144 NAGAS
-149 WIERCSGTNAIG
+149 WLERATGTNAIG
-161 TALACEQAVHIEHDE
+161 TALACAQAVHIEHDE

-195 ERKVIAVLDVSSD
+195 NREIIAVLDVSSD

-233 NLFHGQHFQL
+233 NLFGGEHFQL

-257 GLLIFDETGQVL
+257 GLLIFDESGQVL

-281 SLSRVSVE
+281 SLSRVMID

-303 DGLPFALQAS
+303 EGQPFALQAA

-321 LKRPKQAPIQAR
+321 LKRPKQTPVQAR
-333 LLSETKSSETKSA
+333 IFSEP
-346 ESTAPASIAISLNT
+346 APVAIGLKT

-407 RSKQPFIAVNC
+407 RSQQAFIAVNC

-492 PVDIRIISAT
+492 PVDLRIISAT
-502 NRSLREQVQL
+502 NRSLREQVQI

-539 QALFKRLWEQHREPS
+539 QALFKQLWQQHREPT

-560 PEVMELFSRHPWPGN
+560 AEVLALFEQHPWPGN

-590 EEQPVRPEHL
+590 EDQPIRPEHL

-606 DLEMEPVDSPEP
+606 DLGQISPAAPLVIGKEDEIQNLNQQLA
-618 VAVDL
+618 AV
-623 NDAEQLNRQ
+623 
-632 LQAAGGNISHLARR
+632 GGNISHLARE

-659 QVE
+659 ATT

>member
-1 MLANADCQTH
+1 
-11 YWCLTH
+11 
-17 RIRDQARSHMESHN
+17 
-31 NNKMLFQRLNAM
+31 M
-43 AAPAPPLSHDAI
+43 AAPASPLSHDAI
-55 IQDSWS
+55 VQTSWQ

-76 DQLPAD
+76 DQLPAA
-82 GIAQLLESQNS
+82 GIARLLDSHHS

-133 RFIEPSLTRGF
+133 RFIEPNLARGF
-144 SAGAS
+144 QAGAS
-149 WIERCSGTNAIG
+149 WMERSSGTNAIG

-257 GLLIFDETGQVL
+257 GLLIFDESGQVL
-269 SANRRADNLLGI
+269 SANRRADNLLGVR
-281 SLSRVSVE
+281 LSRVSVE
-289 SLFKVSLLELLNQP
+289 SLFKVSLLELINQP
-303 DGLPFALQAS
+303 EGLPFALQTS

-321 LKRPKQAPIQAR
+321 LKRPKQAPVQAR
-333 LLSETKSSETKSA
+333 VFVA
-346 ESTAPASIAISLNT
+346 EDKPAPASAISLNT

-407 RSKQPFIAVNC
+407 RQKQAFIAVNC

-492 PVDIRIISAT
+492 PVDLRIISAT

-539 QALFKRLWEQHREPS
+539 QALFKRLWEQHREPT

-560 PEVMELFSRHPWPGN
+560 PEVLELFAKHPWPGN

-606 DLEMEPVDSPEP
+606 DLEMEPVETAAPLGL
-618 VAVDL
+618 DL
-623 NDAEQLNRQ
+623 NDVEALNRE
-632 LQAAGGNISHLARR
+632 LKAAGGNISHLARR

-659 QVE
+659 QAE

>member
-1 MLANADCQTH
+1 MSTPLA
-11 YWCLTH
+11 
-17 RIRDQARSHMESHN
+17 
-31 NNKMLFQRLNAM
+31 
-43 AAPAPPLSHDAI
+43 HDAI
-55 IQDSWS
+55 IQDSWR
-61 RCRAFGLDHQSAPAF
+61 RCRAFGLDHQSTPSF

-82 GIAQLLESQNS
+82 GVSQLLESQHS

-133 RFIEPSLTRGF
+133 RFIDPKLARGF

-149 WIERCSGTNAIG
+149 WMERSSGTNAIG
-161 TALACEQAVHIEHDE
+161 TALACAQAVHIEHDE

-195 ERKVIAVLDVSSD
+195 QREIIAVLDVSSD

-233 NLFHGQHFQL
+233 NLFRGEHFQL

-257 GLLIFDETGQVL
+257 GLLIFDESGQVL

-281 SLSRVSVE
+281 SLSRVLID

-303 DGLPFALQAS
+303 EGLPFSLQAA

-321 LKRPKQAPIQAR
+321 LKRPKQAPVQAR
-333 LLSETKSSETKSA
+333 VFVETKKPREPGPT
-346 ESTAPASIAISLNT
+346 AISLKT
-360 LHFGDSRVEKA
+360 LHFGDARVEKA

-407 RSKQPFIAVNC
+407 RSQQAFIAVNC

-477 LQERCVQPVGSSELF
+477 LQERCVQPVGSSELY
-492 PVDIRIISAT
+492 PVDLRIISAT

-534 ERSDK
+534 ERTDK
-539 QALFKRLWEQHREPS
+539 QALFKQLWQQHREPT

-560 PEVMELFSRHPWPGN
+560 NEVLALFEQHPWPGN
-575 LRQVSSVMQVALAMA
+575 LRQVSSVLQVALAMA
-590 EEQPVRPEHL
+590 EEQPIRVEHL

-606 DLEMEPVDSPEP
+606 DLNGVVPVCD
-618 VAVDL
+618 AVDDSLDL
-623 NDAEQLNRQ
+623 NERLKAV
-632 LQAAGGNISHLARR
+632 GGNISHLARE

-659 QVE
+659 QGADQEHR

>member
-1 MLANADCQTH
+1 
-11 YWCLTH
+11 
-17 RIRDQARSHMESHN
+17 
-31 NNKMLFQRLNAM
+31 M
-43 AAPAPPLSHDAI
+43 ALPALPLSHDAI

-61 RCRAFGLDHQSAPAF
+61 RCRAFGLNHQSAPAF
-76 DQLPAD
+76 DQLPAE
-82 GIAQLLESQNS
+82 GIAQLLESQHS

-149 WIERCSGTNAIG
+149 WLEHCSGTNAIG

-257 GLLIFDETGQVL
+257 GLLIFDENGQVL

-281 SLSRVSVE
+281 RLSRVSVE
-289 SLFKVSLLELLNQP
+289 SLFNVSLLELLNQP
-303 DGLPFALQAS
+303 EGLPFALQTR

-321 LKRPKQAPIQAR
+321 LKRPKQAPIQPR
-333 LLSETKSSETKSA
+333 LFSESKSA
-346 ESTAPASIAISLNT
+346 DPKSAVADAKPATISLKT

-407 RSKQPFIAVNC
+407 RHKQAFIAVNC

-477 LQERCVQPVGSSELF
+477 LQERCVQPVGSSDLF

-539 QALFKRLWEQHREPS
+539 QALFKRLWEQHREPT

-560 PEVMELFSRHPWPGN
+560 DEVLELFSRHPWPGN

-606 DLEMEPVDSPEP
+606 DLEMEPVEAPEP
-618 VAVDL
+618 LGVDL
-623 NDAEQLNRQ
+623 NDAQALNRE
-632 LQAAGGNISHLARR
+632 LKAAGGNISHLARR

-659 QVE
+659 HLES

>member
-1 MLANADCQTH
+1 M
-11 YWCLTH
+11 
-17 RIRDQARSHMESHN
+17 S
-31 NNKMLFQRLNAM
+31 
-43 AAPAPPLSHDAI
+43 APAPPLSHEAI
-55 IQDSWS
+55 VQDSWS
-61 RCRAFGLDHQSAPAF
+61 RCRAFGLKHQSAPAF
-76 DQLPAD
+76 DQLPAS
-82 GIAQLLESQNS
+82 GIAQLLDSHHS

-133 RFIEPSLTRGF
+133 RFIEPNLARGF
-144 SAGAS
+144 QAGAS
-149 WIERCSGTNAIG
+149 WMEHASGTNAIG

-182 RFMTGSAAPIFDA
+182 RFMTGSAAPIFNA

-257 GLLIFDETGQVL
+257 GLLIFDESGQVL
-269 SANRRADNLLGI
+269 SANRRADNLLGVR
-281 SLSRVSVE
+281 LSRVSVE

-303 DGLPFALQAS
+303 DGLPFSLQTS

-321 LKRPKQAPIQAR
+321 LKRPKQAPVQAR
-333 LLSETKSSETKSA
+333 VFTEEPKPVPPT
-346 ESTAPASIAISLNT
+346 AISLNT

-407 RSKQPFIAVNC
+407 RSKQAFIAVNC

-440 ANQKGSIGLIRK
+440 ASQKGSIGLIRK

-492 PVDIRIISAT
+492 PVDLRIISAT

-534 ERSDK
+534 ERSDR
-539 QALFKRLWEQHREPS
+539 QALFKRLWEQHREPT

-560 PEVMELFSRHPWPGN
+560 REVLELFDRHPWPGN

-606 DLEMEPVDSPEP
+606 DLEMEPLDTPEP
-618 VAVDL
+618 LGIDL
-623 NDAEQLNRQ
+623 NDSEALNRE
-632 LQAAGGNISHLARR
+632 LLAAGGNISHLARR

-659 QVE
+659 QAED

>member
-1 MLANADCQTH
+1 
-11 YWCLTH
+11 
-17 RIRDQARSHMESHN
+17 
-31 NNKMLFQRLNAM
+31 M
-43 AAPAPPLSHDAI
+43 AAPAPALSHEAI
-55 IQDSWS
+55 IQASWS
-61 RCRAFGLDHQSAPAF
+61 RCRAFGLSHQSVPSF

-82 GIAQLLESQNS
+82 GVAQLLESQHS

-133 RFIEPSLTRGF
+133 RFIEPRLAHGF

-149 WIERCSGTNAIG
+149 WMERSTGTNAIG

-233 NLFHGQHFQL
+233 NLFRGEHFQL

-257 GLLIFDETGQVL
+257 GLLVFDESGQVL
-269 SANRRADNLLGI
+269 SANRRADNLLGL
-281 SLSRVSVE
+281 SLSRVSIE

-313 GRNRFQCL
+313 GNNRFQCL
-321 LKRPKQAPIQAR
+321 LRRPSQVSIKAR
-333 LLSETKSSETKSA
+333 IFTETPPSP
-346 ESTAPASIAISLNT
+346 APANNAISLNT
-360 LHFGDSRVEKA
+360 LHLGDSRVEKA

-407 RSKQPFIAVNC
+407 RCKQAFIAVNC

-452 ADKGTL
+452 ADRGTL

-477 LQERCVQPVGSSELF
+477 LQERCVQPVGSAELF

-539 QALFKRLWEQHREPS
+539 QALFKRLWEHHREPT

-560 PEVMELFSRHPWPGN
+560 REVLDLFERHPWPGN
-575 LRQVSSVMQVALAMA
+575 LRQVSSVLQVALAMA
-590 EEQPVRPEHL
+590 EEQPIRPEHL

-606 DLEMEPVDSPEP
+606 DLEMEPMETPEP
-618 VAVDL
+618 LAVDL
-623 NDAEQLNRQ
+623 NDAEDLNRQ
-632 LQAAGGNISHLARR
+632 LQAVGGNISHLARR

-659 QVE
+659 QLES

>member
-1 MLANADCQTH
+1 
-11 YWCLTH
+11 
-17 RIRDQARSHMESHN
+17 
-31 NNKMLFQRLNAM
+31 M
-43 AAPAPPLSHDAI
+43 AVPASPLSHDAI

-61 RCRAFGLDHQSAPAF
+61 RCRAFGLNHHSVPTF

-82 GIAQLLESQNS
+82 GIAQLLESQHS

-149 WIERCSGTNAIG
+149 WMERCSGTNAIG

-281 SLSRVSVE
+281 SLSRVSVD

-333 LLSETKSSETKSA
+333 LFSETRSA
-346 ESTAPASIAISLNT
+346 EPSVATPTAISLNT

-560 PEVMELFSRHPWPGN
+560 REVMELFSRHPWPGN

-590 EEQPVRPEHL
+590 EEQPVKPEHL

-606 DLEMEPVDSPEP
+606 DLEMEPVEP
-618 VAVDL
+618 AEPLAVDL
-623 NDAEQLNRQ
+623 NDAQDLNRL

-659 QVE
+659 QAE

>member
-1 MLANADCQTH
+1 
-11 YWCLTH
+11 
-17 RIRDQARSHMESHN
+17 
-31 NNKMLFQRLNAM
+31 M
-43 AAPAPPLSHDAI
+43 AAPAPLLPHDTI
-55 IQDSWS
+55 IQDSWR
-61 RCRAFGLDHQSAPAF
+61 RCRAFGLDHQSAPSF
-76 DQLPAD
+76 DQLPAE
-82 GIAQLLESQNS
+82 GISQLLESQHA

-133 RFIEPSLTRGF
+133 RFIDPKLARGF
-144 SAGAS
+144 NAGAS
-149 WIERCSGTNAIG
+149 WMERATGTNAIG
-161 TALACEQAVHIEHDE
+161 TALACAQAVHIEHDE

-182 RFMTGSAAPIFDA
+182 RFMTGSAAPIFDTNR
-195 ERKVIAVLDVSSD
+195 EIIAVLDVSSD

-233 NLFHGQHFQL
+233 NLFGGEHFQL

-257 GLLIFDETGQVL
+257 GLLIFDESGQVL

-281 SLSRVSVE
+281 SLSRVKID

-303 DGLPFALQAS
+303 EGLPFALQAA

-321 LKRPKQAPIQAR
+321 LKRPKQAPVQAR
-333 LLSETKSSETKSA
+333 VFSEP
-346 ESTAPASIAISLNT
+346 APAPIGLKT

-407 RSKQPFIAVNC
+407 RSQQAFIAVNC

-492 PVDIRIISAT
+492 PVDLRIISAT
-502 NRSLREQVQL
+502 NRSLREQVQI

-539 QALFKRLWEQHREPS
+539 QALFKQLWQQHREPT

-560 PEVMELFSRHPWPGN
+560 AEVLALFEQHPWPGN
-575 LRQVSSVMQVALAMA
+575 LRQVSSVMQVALVMA
-590 EEQPVRPEHL
+590 EDQPIRPEHL

-606 DLEMEPVDSPEP
+606 DL
-618 VAVDL
+618 
-623 NDAEQLNRQ
+623 R
-632 LQAAGGNISHLARR
+632 QAAPSAPVVMDDLDDRQNLQQRLAAVGGNISHLARE

-659 QVE
+659 AAP

>member
-1 MLANADCQTH
+1 MA
-11 YWCLTH
+11 
-17 RIRDQARSHMESHN
+17 ES
-31 NNKMLFQRLNAM
+31 L
-43 AAPAPPLSHDAI
+43 PHDTI
-55 IQDSWS
+55 IQDSWR
-61 RCRAFGLDHQSAPAF
+61 RCRAFGLDHQSAPSF
-76 DQLPAD
+76 DQLPAA
-82 GIAQLLESQNS
+82 GISQLLESQHS

-116 IMLADNQGQVL
+116 IMLADNHGQVL

-133 RFIEPSLTRGF
+133 RFIEPKLARGF
-144 SAGAS
+144 NAGAS
-149 WIERCSGTNAIG
+149 WLERATGTNAIG
-161 TALACEQAVHIEHDE
+161 TALACAQAVHIEHDE

-195 ERKVIAVLDVSSD
+195 NREIIAVLDVSSD

-233 NLFHGQHFQL
+233 NLFGGEHFQL

-257 GLLIFDETGQVL
+257 GLLIFDESGQVL

-281 SLSRVSVE
+281 SLSRVMID

-303 DGLPFALQAS
+303 EGQPFALQAA

-321 LKRPKQAPIQAR
+321 LKRPKQTPVQAR
-333 LLSETKSSETKSA
+333 IFSEP
-346 ESTAPASIAISLNT
+346 APVAIGLKT

-407 RSKQPFIAVNC
+407 RSQQAFIAVNC

-492 PVDIRIISAT
+492 PVDLRIISAT
-502 NRSLREQVQL
+502 NRSLREQVQI

-539 QALFKRLWEQHREPS
+539 QALFKQLWQQHREPT

-560 PEVMELFSRHPWPGN
+560 AEVLALFEQHPWPGN

-590 EEQPVRPEHL
+590 EDQPIRPEHL

-606 DLEMEPVDSPEP
+606 DLGQASPAAP
-618 VAVDL
+618 LVIGDLDDIQNLQQRLAAV
-623 NDAEQLNRQ
+623 
-632 LQAAGGNISHLARR
+632 GGNISHLARE

-659 QVE
+659 AAT

>member
-1 MLANADCQTH
+1 
-11 YWCLTH
+11 
-17 RIRDQARSHMESHN
+17 
-31 NNKMLFQRLNAM
+31 M
-43 AAPAPPLSHDAI
+43 AAPAPALSHEAI
-55 IQDSWS
+55 IQASWS
-61 RCRAFGLDHQSAPAF
+61 RCRAFGLNHQSIPAF
-76 DQLPAD
+76 DPLPAD
-82 GIAQLLESQNS
+82 GIAQLLESQHS

-133 RFIEPSLTRGF
+133 RFIEPKLAHGF

-149 WIERCSGTNAIG
+149 WMERCTGTNAIG

-233 NLFHGQHFQL
+233 NLFRGEHFQL

-257 GLLIFDETGQVL
+257 GLLIFDESGQVL
-269 SANRRADNLLGI
+269 SANRRADNLLGL
-281 SLSRVSVE
+281 SLSRVSIE

-321 LKRPKQAPIQAR
+321 LRRPSQVSIKARVFTEAPP
-333 LLSETKSSETKSA
+333 SP
-346 ESTAPASIAISLNT
+346 APAPAANIINLNT

-407 RSKQPFIAVNC
+407 RCKQPFIAVNC

-452 ADKGTL
+452 ADRGTL

-477 LQERCVQPVGSSELF
+477 LQERCVQPVGSAELF

-539 QALFKRLWEQHREPS
+539 QALFKRLWEHHREPT

-560 PEVMELFSRHPWPGN
+560 REVLELFDRHPWPGN
-575 LRQVSSVMQVALAMA
+575 LRQVSSVLQVALAMA
-590 EEQPVRPEHL
+590 EEQPIRPEHL

-606 DLEMEPVDSPEP
+606 DLEMEPVDTPEP
-618 VAVDL
+618 LAVDL
-623 NDAEQLNRQ
+623 NDAEDLNRQ
-632 LQAAGGNISHLARR
+632 LQAVGGNISHLARR

-659 QVE
+659 QLEN